1 MTVGNQT
8 RQLPAPFFVLATQN
22 PIELEG
28 TYPLPEAQL
37 DRFLFKVLVPF
48 PSADDL
54 MEIARRTT
62 GEVTATP
69 APAADAQRLLG
80 MIALAR
86 KVPVADHVLD
96 YGVRLISATH
106 PDRSPNANVK
116 RYVRFGASPRGLQA
130 LVSAGK
136 VRALLAGRF
145 NVAFEDLQAAAL
157 PSLRHRVLVN
167 FEAEA
172 AGVGADSLV
181 AELLESVIPEPVH

>member
-1 MTVGNQT
+1 
-8 RQLPAPFFVLATQN
+8 
-22 PIELEG
+22 
-28 TYPLPEAQL
+28 
-37 DRFLFKVLVPF
+37 
-48 PSADDL
+48 
-54 MEIARRTT
+54 MEIAKRTT
-62 GEVTATP
+62 GDVTATT
-69 APAADAQRLLG
+69 APVADAQRLLG

-106 PDRSPNANVK
+106 PDRSSNPNVK

-130 LVSAGK
+130 MVSAGK

-157 PSLRHRVLVN
+157 PALRHRVLVN

-172 AGVGADSLV
+172 AAVGADSLV
-181 AELLESVIPEPVH
+181 SELLESVVPDPVR

>member
-1 MTVGNQT
+1 
-8 RQLPAPFFVLATQN
+8 
-22 PIELEG
+22 
-28 TYPLPEAQL
+28 
-37 DRFLFKVLVPF
+37 
-48 PSADDL
+48 

-69 APAADAQRLLG
+69 APAAGAQRLLG

-86 KVPVADHVLD
+86 KVPVADHVLE

-106 PDRSPNANVK
+106 PDRSPNASVR

-136 VRALLAGRF
+136 VLALLAGRY

-181 AELLESVIPEPVH
+181 GELLESVTPEPVR